1 MIKFNDQSKI
11 SEIKQQSSDEEFKNP
26 DNRNQSRKSATRPY
40 VVDAKVYK
48 VKSAF
53 VKNSVFITLS
63 YIETDLGRRP
73 IEIFINSKDLNRAP
87 EYVVLTRLISAI
99 FRRATNPMFILEE
112 LQGIHDPNGGSFKDG
127 KYYHSFYAEV
137 AETIEKFFFDVGIM
151 KEKKDENIDNT
162 LSEGDLN
169 IPKQTDDENL
179 IKVIKEPLTSS
190 NFENKMMNAA
200 FRICPSCS
208 SKSLKTENGCDS
220 CVECGYSKCDK

>member
-1 MIKFNDQSKI
+1 MIKIGKKSNIAIVKEKNKD
-11 SEIKQQSSDEEFKNP
+11 IKKDVPKNK
-26 DNRNQSRKSATRPY
+26 NAVSAAFRPK

-63 YIETDLGRRP
+63 YIDTDNGRKP

-99 FRRATNPMFILEE
+99 FRRATDPMFILEE
-112 LQGIHDPNGGSFKDG
+112 LHGIHDPNGGSFREG

-137 AETIEKFFFDVGIM
+137 AETIERFFYDVGIISNDNKSQSSSIKKSFDA
-151 KEKKDENIDNT
+151 KEEESKIKIPIDTSEENPN
-162 LSEGDLN
+162 LNSEFKL
-169 IPKQTDDENL
+169 
-179 IKVIKEPLTSS
+179 
-190 NFENKMMNAA
+190 
-200 FRICPSCS
+200 CPDCS
-208 SKSLKTENGCDS
+208 SKSLKMENGCDM

>member
-1 MIKFNDQSKI
+1 MIKIGKKSNISIVKEKNKDIKKDIPKSK
-11 SEIKQQSSDEEFKNP
+11 NTV
-26 DNRNQSRKSATRPY
+26 SAAFRPK

-63 YIETDLGRRP
+63 YIDTDSGRKP

-112 LQGIHDPNGGSFKDG
+112 LHGIHDPNGGSFREG

-137 AETIEKFFFDVGIM
+137 AETIQRFFYDVGIISKDNKTQSSSI
-151 KEKKDENIDNT
+151 KENFDAKEEKSEVKISIDT
-162 LSEGDLN
+162 SE
-169 IPKQTDDENL
+169 ENL
-179 IKVIKEPLTSS
+179 NSEFKL
-190 NFENKMMNAA
+190 
-200 FRICPSCS
+200 CPDCS
-208 SKSLKTENGCDS
+208 SKSLKMENGCDM